1 MEHFDL
7 YDINRRF
14 VGRQIRRGEKL
25 PKDLYHIVVH
35 LCIFNGQGQLL
46 IQRRRDEKEG
56 FPGLWDISLGG
67 SALRGETSLDAL
79 KREAM
84 EELGFAV
91 QGDPVPVMTMMFSEG
106 FDDYYICRADVEP
119 GRLTL
124 QKEEVA
130 RVRWASL
137 DEVLDL
143 ISDGRFIPYRPE
155 LIRLLW
161 SMLSGDGAFSASI
174 PQFGKE

>member
-35 LCIFNGQGQLL
+35 LCIFNSSGQLL
-46 IQRRRDEKEG
+46 IQRRRDDKEG
-56 FPGLWDISLGG
+56 FPGLWDLSLGG

-91 QGDPVPVMTMMFSEG
+91 TGEPVPVMTMMFSEG
-106 FDDYYICRADVEP
+106 FDDYYIYRADPE
-119 GRLTL
+119 LSELAL

-143 ISDGRFIPYRPE
+143 IRRGSFIPYRPD
-155 LIRLLW
+155 LIRLVW
-161 SMLSGDGAFSASI
+161 DMLSGDGAFSAAI